1 MAYLKSASCSSSSVS
16 WKYDV
21 FLSFR
26 GEDTRYNFVDHLYAA
41 LVQRGLCVFKD
52 DEELKKGKEIAPEL
66 LKAIEESRFAVV
78 VFSKNYANSSWC
90 LAELAKIMQWH
101 NGTVLEPKVIPV
113 FYHVDPS
120 DLRAQKNDVA
130 VFFQQHEEKFREEM
144 DKVKEWRDALTATA
158 NLSGLHISESFK
170 VGESTYVRKIVEE
183 ILSDKPDIQPS
194 YIESNLVGIDSRIEE
209 LSSRLE
215 TKDNEKVQIVGIHGM
230 GGIGKTTIA
239 KALFRRIKYK
249 FEGSSFVND
258 VRENSSSKRDICALQ
273 EKVLRDILEINQNFN
288 VRDPEDGANMI
299 RTRFVH
305 KKVLM
310 VLDDVDNFKQLE
322 FLAAT
327 HDSFGPGSRIIIT
340 TRNEQL
346 LSDADDK
353 YKPDFLIMN
362 DALVL
367 FNRGAFKTNCP
378 PEGYEEFSCRAIRY
392 AGYLPLAVKVLGS
405 FFHGRKAIH
414 EWESAL
420 NRLAK
425 APPVDIFKTLKL
437 SFDGLEGSEKNI
449 FLDIACFYKGRDIR
463 DVTRVFESC
472 GFDPEIGI
480 NVLVE
485 KSLITISNE
494 RICMHDL
501 LQEMGQ
507 QIARENIFNRRL
519 WQLEDIHDSLKNNQ
533 KLEEIEAIVVPDKQY
548 DVDEYEEKVGFRADV
563 FERMKNLRLLDIRGR
578 FTSCEPT
585 IFPNNLRWLCWSECP
600 FTSLSTT
607 QMSKLVGLQVV
618 GGTVKQFWNGQKI
631 MRTLKYLNLQQ
642 LDCLTTL
649 PDVSMA
655 PNIEKLIVSRCTNLV
670 KVHESLG
677 SHKRLVRLRIV
688 DCKRLKRLPSRFE
701 MESLRFLILNNCS
714 SLVRFP
720 DVSPCMIK
728 LSLIQ
733 LDYCCSIEALPS
745 SVVYLSSLRRL
756 SFRRYKS
763 HRNNNIP
770 EEHGFGENLVE
781 DNAKALESHPKLLN
795 SHTVINSCSL
805 RSLNLRC
812 RPMESEVFLKN
823 LHAFSCLETL
833 DLSGNNNLIQLPAS
847 ISHLSRLRK
856 LNLNECHRLQILHSL
871 PSSIQEL
878 EANNCYS
885 LEKIDDL
892 AQEYDCSHLSR
903 LRKLNL
909 NECHRLKILHGLP
922 STIQE
927 LEANN
932 CYNLQKIDHQL
943 QEYASWYHISFIN
956 CQKLVEDDDCKR
968 YLHKMSQ
975 QSFLKRCAVIDR
987 ELSIGVPGNKIPT
1000 WFKEAQPG
1008 NLIALVLPPKCD
1020 TQINGIA
1027 ICGVV
1032 PGEWPG
1038 SHYRPQFHVNCIK
1051 DGMCNIV
1058 QKEVDCINNNASAA
1072 VAEGEDGNTW
1082 IWYRPCRSFGGQDWS
1097 AGGTLLISISQ
1108 RYGAKAVRCA
1118 ARLIYK
1124 EDVESNQQITT
1135 CISYPWKNYKER
1147 KKVPARPPKFLDG
1160 DV

>member
-1 MAYLKSASCSSSSVS
+1 MAYLKSASCSSSSVPS
-16 WKYDV
+16 VSRKYDV

-26 GEDTRYNFVDHLYAA
+26 GEDTRYNFVDHLYTA
-41 LVQRGLCVFKD
+41 LVQRGILVFKD
-52 DEELKKGKEIAPEL
+52 DEELKKGKEIAPKL

-101 NGTVLEPKVIPV
+101 NGMVEPKVIPV

-130 VFFQQHEEKFREEM
+130 VFFQQHEKKFREEI

-158 NLSGLHISESFK
+158 NLSGLHICESIK
-170 VGESTYVRKIVEE
+170 RGESKYVREIVEA
-183 ILSDKPDIQPS
+183 ILADKPDIQPS
-194 YIESNLVGIDSRIEE
+194 NIESNLVGIDSRIEE

-249 FEGSSFVND
+249 FEGSSFVEN
-258 VRENSSSKRDICALQ
+258 VREHSSSKRDICALQ
-273 EKVLRDILEINQNFN
+273 EQVLRDILEINQNFN
-288 VRDPEDGANMI
+288 VRDPEDGANII

-305 KKVLM
+305 KKVLI
-310 VLDDVDNFKQLE
+310 VIDDVDNFKQLE

-327 HDSFGPGSRIIIT
+327 HDSFGPGSKIIIT

-367 FNRGAFKTNCP
+367 FSRGAFKTNSP
-378 PEGYEEFSCRAIRY
+378 PEGYEELSCRVIRY
-392 AGYLPLAVKVLGS
+392 AGYLPLAVEVLGS
-405 FFHGRKAIH
+405 FFHGRKTLH
-414 EWESAL
+414 EWKSTL

-425 APPVDIFKTLKL
+425 ARPANIFKTLKL
-437 SFDGLEGSEKNI
+437 SFDGLEDSEKNI
-449 FLDIACFYKGRDIR
+449 FLDIACFYKGRDIG
-463 DVTRVFESC
+463 DVTKAFESC

-480 NVLVE
+480 NVLSE
-485 KSLITISNE
+485 KSLITISNH
-494 RICMHDL
+494 RIGMHDL

-507 QIARENIFNRRL
+507 QIAREIISNRRL

-585 IFPNNLRWLCWSECP
+585 IFPNNLRWLCWRECP
-600 FTSLSTT
+600 FTSLSMAH
-607 QMSKLVGLQVV
+607 MSKLVGLQVV
-618 GGTVKQFWNGQKI
+618 GGSVKQFWNGQKI
-631 MRTLKYLNLQQ
+631 MPNLKHLKLQQ

-649 PDVSMA
+649 PDVSVA
-655 PNIEKLIVSRCTNLV
+655 PNIEKLFVYSCTNLV
-670 KVHESLG
+670 EVHESLG
-677 SHKRLVRLRIV
+677 SHKRLVKLRIIR
-688 DCKRLKRLPSRFE
+688 CKRLKRLPSRLE
-701 MESLRFLILNNCS
+701 MESLRSLKLDRCS
-714 SLVRFP
+714 SLERFP
-720 DVSPCMIK
+720 GVSPCMIK
-728 LSLIQ
+728 LSIIQ

-763 HRNNNIP
+763 HRNNNIL
-770 EEHGFGENLVE
+770 EEHGFEENLVE
-781 DNAKALESHPKLLN
+781 DNTKALESHPKLLN
-795 SHTVINSCSL
+795 SHTLINSCLLS
-805 RSLNLRC
+805 SLNLRC

-823 LHAFSCLETL
+823 LHEFSCLETL
-833 DLSGNNNLIQLPAS
+833 DLSGNNNLIRIPAS

-856 LNLNECHRLQILHSL
+856 LNVNECHQLQILHSL

-878 EANNCYS
+878 EANNCCS
-885 LEKIDDL
+885 LQKIDDL
-892 AQEYDCSHLSR
+892 LQEYD
-903 LRKLNL
+903 
-909 NECHRLKILHGLP
+909 
-922 STIQE
+922 
-927 LEANN
+927 
-932 CYNLQKIDHQL
+932 
-943 QEYASWYHISFIN
+943 SWYHISFIN
-956 CQKLVEDDDCKR
+956 CQKLVEDDDSKR
-968 YLHKMSQ
+968 YLDKMLQ

-987 ELSIGVPGNKIPT
+987 ELSIAIPGNKIPS

-1008 NLIALVLPPKCD
+1008 YLIALVLPPKCE

-1027 ICGVV
+1027 ICGVF
-1032 PGEWPG
+1032 PGEWQGTP
-1038 SHYRPQFHVNCIK
+1038 YRPGIWFKK
-1051 DGMCNIV
+1051 DGMSISISW
-1058 QKEVDCINNNASAA
+1058 KEDESINNNASAA
-1072 VAEGEDGNTW
+1072 AAQGEEDGNTW
-1082 IWYRPCRSFGGQDWS
+1082 IWYRPCTSFGAQDWS
-1097 AGGTLLISISQ
+1097 AGGTLFISISQ
-1108 RYGAKAVRCA
+1108 VYGAKAVRCA

-1135 CISYPWKNYKER
+1135 SISYPWKNWKER
-1147 KKVPARPPKFLDG
+1147 KKRPPKNFRG
-1160 DV
+1160 